1 MIKKFFWLS
10 GVYVRDPDMS
20 ALHSFPDS
28 LLTCRINIM
37 GFFFFFSSLFVCVN
51 VPRHYLLMWCSN
63 TVPVPM
69 SWCFPGTVNETND
82 DELQAFS
89 KLYYATITTPSLPAY
104 DPVASNRPILDRN
117 IYLVASLTRHVA
129 YYKPTDSIGLFCVY
143 RTFLFLGQL
152 I

>member
-37 GFFFFFSSLFVCVN
+37 GFFFFFRSLFVCVN
-51 VPRHYLLMWCSN
+51 VPRHYLLMWCSIQCQYRWADVFLEPWMKRMMMN
-63 TVPVPM
+63 Y
-69 SWCFPGTVNETND
+69 
-82 DELQAFS
+82 
-89 KLYYATITTPSLPAY
+89 KLSRNYRPYYATITTPSLPAY
-104 DPVASNRPILDRN
+104 DPVASNILDRN

-129 YYKPTDSIGLFCVY
+129 YYKPTDSLGLFCVY